1 MGFFLAK
8 FIVGALKS
16 ALKICSHFIKAICKN
31 VKKTHYVNSIM
42 TLMTG
47 RGSHQSCSIE
57 KGVLKNFAIF
67 TKSTCVGATF

>member
-1 MGFFLAK
+1 
-8 FIVGALKS
+8 
-16 ALKICSHFIKAICKN
+16 
-31 VKKTHYVNSIM
+31 M

-67 TKSTCVGATF
+67 TKTPVLEPLFNKVVRLQAFF